1 MKHSIK
7 VKGKVL
13 TIELFVS
20 VIDNETFEVVDEGFD
35 SIREASSIYPRSLF
49 YFRWSAALVLDK
61 FGNLDFPFH
70 ANTKQRAISNLKK
83 HFS

>member
-7 VKGKVL
+7 VKGTL
-13 TIELFVS
+13 ITIELFVS

-35 SIREASSIYPRSLF
+35 SIKEATSIYPLSLF
-49 YFRWSAALVLDK
+49 YFRWTAARVLDK

-70 ANTKQRAISNLKK
+70 AYTKQRAISNLKK
-83 HFS
+83 FLS